1 MCGNFTDPDCS
12 GDTGGGERDGW
23 GRGGGGKGGGGRKA
37 LIVVKSGGKNLERF
51 TNLRVILAQGPC

>member
-1 MCGNFTDPDCS
+1 MCGNFTDPDSS

-23 GRGGGGKGGGGRKA
+23 ERGVGRKGGGGVRKA

-51 TNLRVILAQGPC
+51 TNLHFGGIYS